1 MKQKQ
6 HQKTRPHRQGF
17 LVGSKEPKFLLI
29 FLVFFLQYKISGP
42 LASDAPGKLDVL
54 GHYSHPLCMDRTQIG
69 ILKKTHK
76 VGLGCFLEC
85 KNCMALEPKISL
97 QTRNKRIT
105 SSVFK
110 ANAFKET
117 LKHSP
122 ISFHLI
128 WHKFLNAQIA

>member
-1 MKQKQ
+1 
-6 HQKTRPHRQGF
+6 
-17 LVGSKEPKFLLI
+17 
-29 FLVFFLQYKISGP
+29 
-42 LASDAPGKLDVL
+42 
-54 GHYSHPLCMDRTQIG
+54 
-69 ILKKTHK
+69 
-76 VGLGCFLEC
+76 
-85 KNCMALEPKISL
+85 MALEPKISL